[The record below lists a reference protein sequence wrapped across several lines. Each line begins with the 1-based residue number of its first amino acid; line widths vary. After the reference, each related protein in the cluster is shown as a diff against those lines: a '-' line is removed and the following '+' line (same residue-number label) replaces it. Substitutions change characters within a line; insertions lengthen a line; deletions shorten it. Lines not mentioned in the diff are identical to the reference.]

1 MADRIVKI
9 EGPVTIAGANG
20 LNVNLQ
26 PAKASAVTIASK
38 IIYPKGLV
46 FVGVGGDVA
55 VIPADNADAK
65 NADPTSW
72 VVFKGLQAGTFLPV
86 YVVRIGDVG
95 AGTTATDL
103 VICF

>member
-20 LNVNLQ
+20 LNINLQ
-26 PAKASAVTIASK
+26 PAKAYAVTIASK
-38 IIYPKGLV
+38 IIYPKGLLY
-46 FVGVGGDVA
+46 VGVGGDVA

-72 VVFKGLQAGTFLPV
+72 VVFKNVPSGTFLPL
-86 YVVRIGDVG
+86 YVVRVG
-95 AGTTATDL
+95 AVADGTSATDI